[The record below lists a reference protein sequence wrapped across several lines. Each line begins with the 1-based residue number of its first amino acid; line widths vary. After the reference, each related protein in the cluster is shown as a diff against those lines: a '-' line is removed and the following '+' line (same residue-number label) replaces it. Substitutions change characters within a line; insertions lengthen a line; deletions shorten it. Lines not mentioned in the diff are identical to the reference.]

1 MLRVEDLHVSY
12 RSVAAVRGVS
22 LDVPDGAIV
31 GLVGANG
38 AGKTSTLNAI
48 TGLVARRGKTS
59 FNGQDISRLS
69 TAEIVRR
76 GVVQVAQGRQLFPDM
91 TVLENLEMGGFL
103 QPSTRLQEQL
113 GKVFAQFSVLKER
126 AAQRAGTLSGGEQQ
140 MLAVGRALMLRPRLM
155 LLDEPSF
162 GLAPLIVRDL
172 FKILGKINR
181 EDKVTILVVEQ
192 NAQLAL
198 ELADKAYV
206 IETGRIVMSGSA
218 GEIANNEDVRKSY
231 LGY

>member
-12 RSVAAVRGVS
+12 QSVAAVRGVS
-22 LDVPDGAIV
+22 FDVPDRAIV

-48 TGLVARRGKTS
+48 SGLVARRGKTL
-59 FNGQDISRLS
+59 FNGHDIGQLS

-103 QPSTRLQEQL
+103 QSPARLHEQL
-113 GKVFAQFSVLKER
+113 EKVFTQFSVLKER

-140 MLAVGRALMLRPRLM
+140 MLAVGRALMADPKI
-155 LLDEPSF
+155 LLIDEPCLGLSPKMVGRLGEIVREVNARGIAVLLVEQNTAFVF
-162 GLAPLIVRDL
+162 GLAS
-172 FKILGKINR
+172 F
-181 EDKVTILVVEQ
+181 
-192 NAQLAL
+192 
-198 ELADKAYV
+198 AYV
-206 IETGRIVMSGSA
+206 IENGRVGLSGTPDQLRSDDRVRSA
-218 GEIANNEDVRKSY
+218 Y
-231 LGY
+231 LGI